1 MPPKWPKYVVPY
13 LDTVFLGEEVQTL
26 NYRLS
31 PVYEEGKR
39 KGYEADNDLQVKVN
53 DLAKVGFIIDKISKS
68 GVDEINDIDYDGSN
82 PAFISEAP
90 FDAGRGKCSSAG
102 TVVASAGG
110 RSLGYLLY
118 ANIHS
123 FNSWDRPRYNVLSK
137 NACLC

>member
-1 MPPKWPKYVVPY
+1 M
-13 LDTVFLGEEVQTL
+13 
-26 NYRLS
+26 
-31 PVYEEGKR
+31 
-39 KGYEADNDLQVKVN
+39 QVKVN

-68 GVDEINDIDYDGSN
+68 GVDEINDIDYDVVILLLYQKQLLTQAVEN
-82 PAFISEAP
+82 ARQQA
-90 FDAGRGKCSSAG
+90 
-102 TVVASAGG
+102 VVASAGG